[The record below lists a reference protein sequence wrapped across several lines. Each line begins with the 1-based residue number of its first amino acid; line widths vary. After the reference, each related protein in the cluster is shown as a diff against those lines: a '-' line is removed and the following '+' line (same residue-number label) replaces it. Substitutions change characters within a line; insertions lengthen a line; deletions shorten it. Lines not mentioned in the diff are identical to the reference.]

1 MLVALKD
8 KLINVLRSLW
18 INRDLKFKKAMISDK
33 ENYFNLGTLKRDG
46 SYVDTP
52 VWFAKGSS
60 GDAFYV
66 LANVNSGKVKRLRN
80 FDSTRIAI
88 CDWKGRLKGEW
99 ELASAELVTESV
111 DMIRLFRSKYGLQFY
126 VFEFFSWLS
135 GKRKERQMILVTPQ
149 EQ

>member
-1 MLVALKD
+1 
-8 KLINVLRSLW
+8 
-18 INRDLKFKKAMISDK
+18 MISDK

-60 GDAFYV
+60 GDVFYV
-66 LANVNSGKVKRLRN
+66 LANVKSGKVKRLRN

-88 CDWKGRLKGEW
+88 CDWKGRLKGDW

-111 DMIRLFRSKYGLQFY
+111 DMIRLFRAKYGLQFY

-149 EQ
+149 

>member
-1 MLVALKD
+1 
-8 KLINVLRSLW
+8 
-18 INRDLKFKKAMISDK
+18 MISDK
-33 ENYFNLGTLKRDG
+33 ENYFNLGALKRDG

-52 VWFAKGSS
+52 VWLAKGSS
-60 GDAFYV
+60 GDVFYV
-66 LANVNSGKVKRLRN
+66 LANVMSGKVKRLRN
-80 FDSTRIAI
+80 VDSTRIAI
-88 CDWKGRLKGEW
+88 CDWKGRLKGDW

>member
-1 MLVALKD
+1 
-8 KLINVLRSLW
+8 
-18 INRDLKFKKAMISDK
+18 MISDK

-52 VWFAKGSS
+52 VWFAKGPSNE
-60 GDAFYV
+60 AFYV
-66 LANVNSGKVKRLRN
+66 LANVKSGKVKRLRN
-80 FDSTRIAI
+80 FNSTRIAI
-88 CDWKGRLKGEW
+88 CDWKGRLKGDW
-99 ELASAELVTESV
+99 ELASAELVNESV